1 LRGAR
6 LAREAGAR
14 GRRRQVRAC
23 GERCW
28 DRGQGTELGQSAG
41 LGPEMGDRAETECG
55 TGTGDTAGDR
65 AGTGNWGRSASLGSG
80 IGHRAGTESG
90 AGTRDRAGTW
100 DWGQSWDRARHWDL
114 GRTGVRDVCGGSAQ
128 GLGSCGPARTWPC
141 QVCARISARKCL
153 RVLLACAV
161 CAPSVPVPLGN
172 WDLGHLADIV
182 PRACLLQAVLM
193 SWKSQVRLGT
203 TGILHRG
210 AGALH
215 CVQTPPPTITPNCIV
230 LPET

>member
-1 LRGAR
+1 MGRVSSPRQAGPPADGRAAMRLRGAR

-41 LGPEMGDRAETECG
+41 LGPEIGDRAETECG

-114 GRTGVRDVCGGSAQ
+114 GRTGVRDMCVGGVHRAW
-128 GLGSCGPARTWPC
+128 GPAGRHARGLARFARVLVRASACVCSWRAL
-141 QVCARISARKCL
+141 CAR
-153 RVLLACAV
+153 
-161 CAPSVPVPLGN
+161 
-172 WDLGHLADIV
+172 
-182 PRACLLQAVLM
+182 
-193 SWKSQVRLGT
+193 
-203 TGILHRG
+203 
-210 AGALH
+210 
-215 CVQTPPPTITPNCIV
+215 PPCPCP
-230 LPET
+230 